1 MYDTGVQYLRKWNL
15 TISPSTVDM
24 YYDSS
29 ATLSTYTKISEK
41 TLQEFKYHGKIISK
55 ETEATVFEDPLKIE
69 FTASK
74 KALANSDM
82 AEITIWNLSP
92 ELETKL
98 IMEGAELTLEAGYVD
113 GNYGVIF
120 RGNIIQS
127 LRGKSNGTDF
137 FLKFICL
144 SEDHFWN
151 AGFVNGVVAV
161 NSRRKEIVQQILRS
175 NYTNSGF
182 QVEDLEDIN
191 VNAVDGS
198 STTLERP
205 KILFGNPRE
214 LIRNAAKMSNVSPY
228 IDDGKMKFLSFNED
242 IPKSIHSVN
251 INTGMIG
258 SPTQVNEYVTVRV
271 LMNSSIKIGDY
282 IHIDNSRVLIQQM
295 RDIKDIP
302 YLLDADGIYK
312 VVGITYDGDSRGN
325 AWYTTLQT
333 ISKNGKLAG
342 PLTNGRGELIV

>member
-1 MYDTGVQYLRKWNL
+1 MYDTGVQYLRKWSL
-15 TISPSTVDM
+15 TISPSTLDV
-24 YYDSS
+24 YLGSS

-41 TLQEFKYHGKIISK
+41 TLQSFKNYGKVISK
-55 ETEATVFEDPLKIE
+55 EVEATVFEDPLKIE

-92 ELETKL
+92 ELESKL
-98 IMEGAELTLEAGYVD
+98 IMEGAELTLEAGYID

-127 LRGKSNGTDF
+127 LRGKVNGTDF
-137 FLKFICL
+137 YLKFICL

-151 AGFVNGVVAV
+151 LGFVDGVVAV
-161 NSRRKEIVQQILRS
+161 NTRRKELVQQILRS
-175 NYTNSGF
+175 TYAKEGL
-182 QVEDLEDIN
+182 QVEDLDDIN
-191 VNAVDGS
+191 TNAVDGS
-198 STTLERP
+198 STALERP

-214 LIRNAAKMSNVSPY
+214 FIRNAAKMSNVSPY
-228 IDDGKMKFLSFNED
+228 IDDGKMKFMSFNED

-258 SPTQVNEYVTVRV
+258 SPTQANEYVTVKV
-271 LMNSSIKIGDY
+271 LMNSSIKLGDY
-282 IHIDNSRVLIQQM
+282 IHIDNSKVVLQQM
-295 RDIKDIP
+295 RDITDIP

-312 VVGITYDGDSRGN
+312 VIGITYEGDSRGN
-325 AWYTTLQT
+325 PWYTTLQT

-342 PLTNGRGELIV
+342 PLTNGKGELIV